1 MKPAPDLRKRELAA
15 IHVAKAQLGLDDGT
29 YRDMLWTVARVRSAA
44 DLDWAGRKRV
54 LDHLASRG
62 AKIGGKRPSTSSGR
76 AGSGE
81 WSFIDK
87 APEDCRP
94 MLRKICV
101 LCRELG
107 IERGK
112 QKAYAQGIARQMTG
126 IEAGG
131 AVVKPLELCTYS
143 ELWRITAALNKH
155 LQRQK
160 AKHA

>member
-1 MKPAPDLRKRELAA
+1 MPPRTAPDLRKRDLAA
-15 IHVAKAQLGLDDGT
+15 IHIAKGQLALDDGT

-62 AKIGGKRPSTSSGR
+62 AAIGGKRPAKPT
-76 AGSGE
+76 E
-81 WSFIDK
+81 WAFIDR

-112 QKAYAQGIARQMTG
+112 QKRYVEGIARQMTG

-143 ELWRITAALNKH
+143 ELWRITAALNTH
-155 LQRQK
+155 LGRQK
-160 AKHA
+160 GRA